1 MIGLIMYIDTH
12 KSYTHWGARR
22 LQELEFFTKLN
33 FQYFVKLPACNPI
46 HIQILVSIKSHKV
59 KVTDL
64 KFGLINSKTL
74 MARLI
79 MTTTFNMVLTLT
91 MIMLNFKL
99 EAYFLQITA
108 SARWRAGA
116 IQQPPCRRFFA
127 TSATCFFTSHQGQT
141 TNVMFAMMVH
151 SVEEKALAGEHLKIW
166 WQLFRRFAQMAG
178 VTQCFLKKGRSWST
192 TNVM

>member
-64 KFGLINSKTL
+64 KFGLINMQSVKPGLKFDNT
-74 MARLI
+74 R
-79 MTTTFNMVLTLT
+79 VKSLT
-91 MIMLNFKL
+91 
-99 EAYFLQITA
+99 
-108 SARWRAGA
+108 
-116 IQQPPCRRFFA
+116 
-127 TSATCFFTSHQGQT
+127 
-141 TNVMFAMMVH
+141 
-151 SVEEKALAGEHLKIW
+151 
-166 WQLFRRFAQMAG
+166 
-178 VTQCFLKKGRSWST
+178 
-192 TNVM
+192 